1 MTPHMLT
8 IRQTELGGPEVLR
21 LVEVPR
27 PAPGPT
33 QVSVQVHAA
42 GVNPV
47 DAMIR
52 RSGGFLGQP
61 PFTVGWD
68 VSGVVAAVAPGV
80 TRFEVGDEVFGMPWF
95 PLHAGGYG
103 QYVTAPS
110 RHFARKPS
118 TVDHITAAGLPL
130 AGLTAWQALVDTANV
145 QPGQRVLVHA
155 AAGGVGH
162 LAVQLAKALGASV
175 VGTASASRAD
185 FLRELGLDRLVD
197 YRTVDFT
204 LEVGEV
210 DVVLD
215 TVGADY
221 AERSMRVLRPGGILV
236 SITRMR
242 DIAQLRELAATHGV
256 RVEAVLVEPD
266 RYALEQLAD
275 LVDKGQ
281 LRVHVGAT
289 FPLEEAPRA
298 HEQIE
303 SGHTAGKI
311 VLTVPQ

>member
-1 MTPHMLT
+1 
-8 IRQTELGGPEVLR
+8 
-21 LVEVPR
+21 
-27 PAPGPT
+27 
-33 QVSVQVHAA
+33 
-42 GVNPV
+42 
-47 DAMIR
+47 
-52 RSGGFLGQP
+52 
-61 PFTVGWD
+61 
-68 VSGVVAAVAPGV
+68 VAAVAPGV

-95 PLHAGGYG
+95 PLHAGAYG

-118 TVDHITAAGLPL
+118 TVDHVTAAGLPL
-130 AGLTAWQALVDTANV
+130 VGLTAWQALVDTANV

-197 YRTVDFT
+197 YRTADFT
-204 LEVGEV
+204 VEAGEV

-298 HEQIE
+298 HELIE
-303 SGHTAGKI
+303 SGHTTGKI